1 MLKPSDRWGVQ
12 LLFDTPQLNM
22 PKLVHF
28 KEKYRFS
35 FLLTYLSFYLRKIN
49 NKYFFIN
56 RSKAWVLIVSP

>member
-49 NKYFFIN
+49 NK
-56 RSKAWVLIVSP
+56 